1 MNKLPYFG
9 ELNLEEDFFETE
21 FTNSNGEEIS
31 ITIDFEGEKATED
44 NLKSI
49 AKFLENVE
57 NNIQSIK
64 NRLLT
69 SDFTEEVNDYI
80 EHHLSELKSE
90 PQIQNIKS
98 SQQFIEEL
106 KVSSINIY
114 PSMDERF
121 FAFDFTI
128 SEELT
133 NHLLVV
139 DLLEDL
145 SISYITTES

>member
-64 NRLLT
+64 KRLLT

-80 EHHLSELKSE
+80 EHHLSKLKSE

-98 SQQFIEEL
+98 SQQFIDEL

-114 PSMDERF
+114 PSMNERF

-133 NHLLVV
+133 NYLLVV